1 MADPSEMTQRLV
13 ELEIQ
18 LAHVQRAYDHLNEV
32 VTDQAMRQDRMQA
45 ALKAMKEKMSEL
57 KADEELA
64 EDPRDEK
71 PPHY

>member
-1 MADPSEMTQRLV
+1 MADQSELTQRLI

-32 VTDQAMRQDRMQA
+32 VTEQAMRQDRMHA
-45 ALKAMKEKMSEL
+45 ALKSMKEKMSEL
-57 KADEELA
+57 KAGKESTQ
-64 EDPRDEK
+64 DPLDEK